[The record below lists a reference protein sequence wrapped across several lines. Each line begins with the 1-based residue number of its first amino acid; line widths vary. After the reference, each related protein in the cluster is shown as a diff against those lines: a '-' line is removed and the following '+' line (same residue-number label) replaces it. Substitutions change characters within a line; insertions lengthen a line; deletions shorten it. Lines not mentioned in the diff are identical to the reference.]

1 MLFAVCLM
9 TAMTAAL
16 LCINPQHRVM
26 DVALPDNNLFVIN
39 LWWAGAWRR
48 VVIDGNLPVDQ
59 WGRTVFASC
68 EDHSR
73 FVFVACCHP
82 SRLRFVLRSP
92 HRIQSAR

>member
-73 FVFVACCHP
+73 SVP
-82 SRLRFVLRSP
+82 LVLRKKKHKHACDLCRSP
-92 HRIQSAR
+92 MHLNL

>member
-1 MLFAVCLM
+1 MVIAPAMLCADTL
-9 TAMTAAL
+9 
-16 LCINPQHRVM
+16 HRVM

-73 FVFVACCHP
+73 FVPLVC
-82 SRLRFVLRSP
+82 
-92 HRIQSAR
+92 ARRNKNTLAIYFARRCI